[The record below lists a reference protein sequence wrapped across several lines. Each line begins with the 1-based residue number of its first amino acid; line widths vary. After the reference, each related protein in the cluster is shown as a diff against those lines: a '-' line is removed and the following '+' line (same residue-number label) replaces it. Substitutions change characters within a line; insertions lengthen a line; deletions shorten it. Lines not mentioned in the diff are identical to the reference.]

1 MLHEDASHND
11 FSIVWKAN
19 LFMWI
24 QTSICRNA
32 LCCNRVLHTAK
43 AAESLI
49 VCIRRSKTLHVQ
61 KTVLPIYLQ
70 HSTALH
76 LTPDHQTN
84 TSQWFVRS
92 RNEELAI

>member
-11 FSIVWKAN
+11 FPVVGKAG

-32 LCCNRVLHTAK
+32 LCCTSVTHRKGSWKSNCVYT
-43 AAESLI
+43 SFQD
-49 VCIRRSKTLHVQ
+49 TLHVQ

-70 HSTALH
+70 YSIALH
-76 LTPDHQTN
+76 LTPNHQTN

-92 RNEELAI
+92 